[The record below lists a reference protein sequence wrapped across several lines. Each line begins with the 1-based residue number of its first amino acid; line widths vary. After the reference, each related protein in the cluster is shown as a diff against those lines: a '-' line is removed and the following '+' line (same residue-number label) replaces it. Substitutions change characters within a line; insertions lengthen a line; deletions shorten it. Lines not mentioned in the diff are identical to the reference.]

1 MPQQI
6 NQPGAPPFTR
16 RLLDIYT
23 GAMLTQMV
31 EIGYRT
37 GLFEA
42 AAAAGPA
49 TCRDL
54 AARAGLNERYVRE
67 WLGGMTTGG
76 VFLYDAAADTYAL
89 PPEHAA
95 ALTGG
100 GARNLAPQSRML
112 NHFGRLLPQ
121 ITERFHT
128 GGGLPYSVYRPEFT
142 ETMDDTWRRIYDE
155 HLVDGFLGAVDG
167 LTARL
172 DAGIAALDIGCGTG
186 HAINLMAARFPRSR
200 FAGYDIGEDAIA
212 HASSEAD
219 AMGLAN
225 VEFAVRDV
233 TRLPAEPTFDLVTAF
248 DAIHDQAD
256 PAGVLRSI
264 RDALA
269 PGGVFLM
276 IDFRFS
282 SRVDGN
288 LGNPFA
294 PLYYGISL
302 MHCMPVSLAEGGAGL
317 GAVWGEDRAR
327 EMLKE
332 AGFARVELV
341 GSPRPQ
347 NCIYVCRK
355 EA

>member
-1 MPQQI
+1 MLQQT
-6 NQPGAPPFTR
+6 NQPGAVPFTR

-42 AAAAGPA
+42 AAAGPA
-49 TCRDL
+49 TSRDL
-54 AARAGLNERYVRE
+54 AARAGLEERYVRE
-67 WLGGMTTGG
+67 WLGGMVTGG
-76 VFLYDAAADTYAL
+76 ILVYDATAGTYAL
-89 PPEHAA
+89 PAEHAA
-95 ALTGG
+95 ALTGD
-100 GARNLAPQSRML
+100 GARNVAPQSRML

-121 ITERFHT
+121 ITECFRT

-155 HLVDGFLGAVDG
+155 HLVSGFLGAVEG
-167 LTARL
+167 LTERL
-172 DAGIAALDIGCGTG
+172 DAGIAVLDIGCGTG
-186 HAINLMAARFPRSR
+186 HAINVMAARFPRSR
-200 FAGYDIGEDAIA
+200 FTGHDVGEDAIA
-212 HASSEAD
+212 HAREEAD
-219 AMGLAN
+219 AMDLGN
-225 VEFAVRDV
+225 VEFALRDV
-233 TRLPAEPTFDLVTAF
+233 ARLPAEPKFDLITAF
-248 DAIHDQAD
+248 DAIHDQTD
-256 PAGVLRSI
+256 PAGVLRRV

-302 MHCMPVSLAEGGAGL
+302 MHCMPVSLAGGGAGL
-317 GAVWGEDRAR
+317 GAVWGEELAR

-332 AGFARVELV
+332 AGFAQVDV
-341 GSPRPQ
+341 VDSPRPQ
-347 NCIYVCRK
+347 NCIYICRT